1 MKLPELPSFKGAAC
15 RADWWCITIV
25 CAFIDAFALSGGL
38 IAASSLSIP
47 CNYLA
52 ISLSSFVLL
61 LSV

>member
-38 IAASSLSIP
+38 NP
-47 CNYLA
+47 RKKH
-52 ISLSSFVLL
+52 
-61 LSV
+61 